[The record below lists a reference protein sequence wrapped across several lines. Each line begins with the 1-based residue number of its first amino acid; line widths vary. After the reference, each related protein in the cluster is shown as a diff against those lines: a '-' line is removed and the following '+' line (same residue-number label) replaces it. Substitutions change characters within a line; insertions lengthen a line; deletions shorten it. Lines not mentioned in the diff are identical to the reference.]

1 MFAEPQCH
9 IPFRMPASSARMQN
23 AKLMDEDLLADSSTD
38 RLAAIER
45 IKRRSQTA
53 RVAGSSSKAVPVDS
67 STGIYVVDGHYV
79 NKYAAN

>member
-1 MFAEPQCH
+1 
-9 IPFRMPASSARMQN
+9 MPCVICVSAQTQN
-23 AKLMDEDLLADSSTD
+23 AKRIDEDLLADSSTD

-53 RVAGSSSKAVPVDS
+53 RVAGSSSKAAPVDS